1 MESPWQGCYATTLK
15 GDCLQSLGPF
25 YSESSCSVVLFIGQE
40 DTMTFF
46 DQLRNRFL
54 FLTFL
59 TDQEIDNLMSIVR
72 SVAVDTSVTTDEIL
86 QHIDQQS
93 SDHVVFC

>member
-1 MESPWQGCYATTLK
+1 MNL
-15 GDCLQSLGPF
+15 
-25 YSESSCSVVLFIGQE
+25 
-40 DTMTFF
+40 F

-72 SVAVDTSVTTDEIL
+72 SVAVGSSVTPDEIL
-86 QHIDQQS
+86 QYIDQES
-93 SDHVVFC
+93 SDQLAFC

>member
-1 MESPWQGCYATTLK
+1 MS
-15 GDCLQSLGPF
+15 
-25 YSESSCSVVLFIGQE
+25 
-40 DTMTFF
+40 FF

-72 SVAVDTSVTTDEIL
+72 SVADGSSVTADEIL
-86 QHIDQQS
+86 QFIDKES
-93 SDHVVFC
+93 SDQLAFC

>member
-1 MESPWQGCYATTLK
+1 
-15 GDCLQSLGPF
+15 
-25 YSESSCSVVLFIGQE
+25 
-40 DTMTFF
+40 MTFF

-72 SVAVDTSVTTDEIL
+72 SVAVDTSITTDEIL